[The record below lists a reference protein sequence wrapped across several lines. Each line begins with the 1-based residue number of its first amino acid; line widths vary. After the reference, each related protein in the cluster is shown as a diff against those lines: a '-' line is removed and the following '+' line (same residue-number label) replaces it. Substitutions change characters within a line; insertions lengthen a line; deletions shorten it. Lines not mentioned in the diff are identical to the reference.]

1 MTKQV
6 EQGVHCDYAASG
18 KAPRCYEAASRRP
31 TATDKTT
38 GKLLVN
44 SVHAEPGAP
53 TDKEVFLRD
62 RGDDRAAGRI
72 SRGQGSR
79 VLGPGSEGLAELAS
93 LTILAWEDIL
103 FGQNR
108 PGRLTAIANGICHG

>member
-31 TATDKTT
+31 TAMDKTT

-53 TDKEVFLRD
+53 TDKEISSEIGETIERLGGFL
-62 RGDDRAAGRI
+62 GAKEIVYSA
-72 SRGQGSR
+72 R
-79 VLGPGSEGLAELAS
+79 VPKAWRSS
-93 LTILAWEDIL
+93 L
-103 FGQNR
+103 
-108 PGRLTAIANGICHG
+108 H